1 MVPGAGAPAP
11 AAVPVAGAPALAAA
25 WLAHFFAAG
34 LFFAAEFFFGAGL
47 FFGVDFFFGAD
58 SFVSRGLYA
67 SVNVSYTSSSIVKLW
82 PKSQP
87 SLFCATAAAA
97 ACVGKQYR

>member
-1 MVPGAGAPAP
+1 MRPTEDFFKLRCGGGAR
-11 AAVPVAGAPALAAA
+11 AGGSV
-25 WLAHFFAAG
+25 AHFFAADF
-34 LFFAAEFFFGAGL
+34 FFAAEFFFGAGL

-67 SVNVSYTSSSIVKLW
+67 SVNVSYTSSPIMKLW

-87 SLFCATAAAA
+87 RLFCATAAAA
-97 ACVGKQYR
+97 ACVGKQYG